1 MVDICRRLDGL
12 PLAIELAATS
22 VTLLPPVEI
31 ARRLEGRLPLL
42 AHGTRTAPPRQQ
54 TVRASLDWSFELLS
68 ETEAA
73 LFQRLSVFAGG
84 WTLEA
89 AERVCGTGPVRVDD
103 VLGTLG
109 QLVDKS
115 LVHVEAA

>member
-1 MVDICRRLDGL
+1 MVDICGRLDGL

-42 AHGTRTAPPRQQ
+42 AGGTRTAPPRQQ
-54 TVRASLDWSFELLS
+54 TVRASLDWSFDLLS
-68 ETEAA
+68 EPEAV

-84 WTLEA
+84 WTLEG
-89 AERVCGTGPVRVDD
+89 AEAVAVKAP
-103 VLGTLG
+103 L
-109 QLVDKS
+109 
-115 LVHVEAA
+115 